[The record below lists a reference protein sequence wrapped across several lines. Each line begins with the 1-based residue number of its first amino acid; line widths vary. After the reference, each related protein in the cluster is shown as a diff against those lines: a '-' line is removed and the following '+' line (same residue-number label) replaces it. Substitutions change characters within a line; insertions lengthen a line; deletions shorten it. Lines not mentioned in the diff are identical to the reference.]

1 MFRYKLYACN
11 MILER
16 HGFGKVKSSMN
27 FGPLPWQS
35 TGIKPRNLEIN
46 EYPSKEIYF
55 RRERY

>member
-1 MFRYKLYACN
+1 

-16 HGFGKVKSSMN
+16 HGLGKVKSSMN